1 LTLSV
6 WHCILS
12 TKSGRRCGENRMV
25 EIAELTAQHTL
36 ELPAEVAARFR
47 PADRF
52 VVWVEGDIVHLKRI
66 TPPPVTSV
74 VAEAPEEEPLSL
86 DEINEIVHQV
96 RRQRRTG

>member
-1 LTLSV
+1 
-6 WHCILS
+6 
-12 TKSGRRCGENRMV
+12 MV